1 MGQGIGYIKDLQL
14 VIPAIRGCMGLHD
27 ARVVVI
33 LFWAMYMYHGTLIR
47 GQRQLMAN
55 LDMSNNST
63 TCPLCTARAFNECWL

>member
-1 MGQGIGYIKDLQL
+1 MSRFSINCPIDVPSTHMGQGIGYIKDLQL

-47 GQRQLMAN
+47 GQRQLA
-55 LDMSNNST
+55 L
-63 TCPLCTARAFNECWL
+63 